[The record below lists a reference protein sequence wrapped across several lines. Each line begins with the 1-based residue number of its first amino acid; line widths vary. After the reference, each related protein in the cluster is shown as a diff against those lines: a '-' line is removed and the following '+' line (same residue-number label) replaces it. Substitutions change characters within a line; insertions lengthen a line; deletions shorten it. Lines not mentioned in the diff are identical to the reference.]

1 MKAMFYGFSSQGGF
15 AVRYF
20 KIFWFTFD
28 QKEEKS
34 RFFFF
39 PQLGSVSYRFYFHS
53 FLGRLLGGQAV
64 PQHLLG
70 QFPNNCRTWRDSSA
84 G

>member
-1 MKAMFYGFSSQGGF
+1 MDFLLRVVLPSDIS
-15 AVRYF
+15 RYSGLHLT
-20 KIFWFTFD
+20 KRKKNPD
-28 QKEEKS
+28 
-34 RFFFF
+34 FFFF
-39 PQLGSVSYRFYFHS
+39 SQLGSVSYRFYFHS

-70 QFPNNCRTWRDSSA
+70 QFPNHCRTWRDSSA